1 MTEANKTF
9 LSALLRAILLD
20 YDMKKFTVAD
30 DSILTKFGDVFLP
43 TADDLSLCAAQP
55 Q

>member
-1 MTEANKTF
+1 MTQANETF
-9 LSALLRAILLD
+9 LSALLQAILLD

-30 DSILTKFGDVFLP
+30 DSILNKFWDVFLP

-55 Q
+55 K

>member
-1 MTEANKTF
+1 MTQVDKTF

-30 DSILTKFGDVFLP
+30 DSILTKFGDFLLP
-43 TADDLSLCAAQP
+43 TADDLSRCAAQP